1 MTIDEVRS
9 VLKAARQLG
18 ITEDGFAPAH
28 DVKAALDN
36 AHAAGFTPPDG
47 ASSAQLVGLAVGWLQ
62 DRGFCVG
69 WEPRPS
75 YCNDYRD
82 LPKVC
87 VSRPSVSMDHHLSMS
102 QRCGHGDDGRA
113 VAILKIIGRL
123 ANEGH

>member
-1 MTIDEVRS
+1 MNIDEVRA

-28 DVKAALDN
+28 DVKAALDI
-36 AHAAGFTPPDG
+36 ARTAGFVSSDG
-47 ASSAQLVGLAVGWLQ
+47 AGSSQLVGVAVGWLQ

-75 YCNDYRD
+75 YCNEYRD
-82 LPKVC
+82 EPKVC
-87 VSRPSVSMDHHLSMS
+87 VSRPSASMDHHLSMS
-102 QRCGHGDDGRA
+102 ERCGHGDDGRA